1 MHDNNINFIIYKED
15 AMNKRIQKY
24 LLISILYLS
33 LHFSP
38 AGQNALYSQEVGTEK
53 VSITSSLI
61 KEGDSAYRIG
71 RYEEAI
77 KLYKSAVSE
86 DAALMNDQAVT
97 LKRAMCA
104 YHPGDYKTA
113 ITLLTR
119 AKNLGKGKHDYIDYF
134 ISQCTM
140 KLGELETAAES
151 FSSIPNIYSTSLLKE
166 ESSYYAG
173 YLFHF
178 LERSQESNQMLLPL
192 ENSRTVSAGR
202 TGIQYYVGVNSLR
215 SGNEADGVS
224 RLLRIMSSS
233 PSDTFA
239 LKAAETINMLRK
251 SSGSGLSERETVL
264 TASVYNSHEKFNEA
278 QGLITEYFN
287 RFQEGEYIGRAYF
300 ERGRINLSK
309 RGYKNAIADFNNA
322 FSLLKEPNLI
332 RESRLYIAQSLS
344 RSGDRADAEREYD
357 RYAREYP
364 SDRKAAESLWINA
377 LNYERRGEFL
387 KAAEE
392 YQNVAQKK
400 DPNEYRDRALFRVG
414 FCWYKNDYLTK
425 SSQYFNNLQKEH
437 PGTELALQAAFWEA
451 KALEKL
457 GKTEEAL
464 IVYNSLAKRKERS
477 YYVVTARDRVG
488 FDTEFEDSDEL
499 LETTPIP
506 DDLRDVAEIG
516 LIFGEP
522 WGSRELQRHN
532 RSLSGSR
539 ESLPRLAGLYRALV
553 ETGTFNKAVQ
563 TADLL
568 YNRYYYGSNNMDV
581 LRALYPRHYAELLQ
595 DIPDALRVEDSLIF
609 SIMRR
614 ESLFELNA
622 VSTSG
627 AIGLMQLM
635 PATANSLARSMEMT
649 GFNVADV
656 EKPDVNMKLGIRN
669 IRELMQRFR
678 GNTPLAIAAYNA
690 GDTVVR
696 TWIDRHGTKDMDE
709 FIENI
714 EYSET
719 RNFVKEVLKSCY
731 YYNHLYPETLSGKQ
745 R

>member
-1 MHDNNINFIIYKED
+1 MKLLIRINKMYKH
-15 AMNKRIQKY
+15 IQKY
-24 LLISILYLS
+24 LLISLFYLS
-33 LHFSP
+33 LHFIP
-38 AGQNALYSQEVGTEK
+38 AGQNAFYSQELGTEK
-53 VSITSSLI
+53 LSITNSLV

-77 KLYKSAVSE
+77 KLYKSAISE
-86 DAALMNDQAVT
+86 DATLMNDQSVT

-104 YHPGDYKTA
+104 YHSGDYETA
-113 ITLLTR
+113 RTMLTR
-119 AKNLGKGKHDYIDYF
+119 AKDLDKVKHDYIDYF

-140 KLGELETAAES
+140 ALGELETAAES
-151 FSSIPNIYSTSLLKE
+151 FSTIPNNYSASLVKE

-178 LERSQESNQMLLPL
+178 LERFSESNRMLRPL

-202 TGIQYYVGVNSLR
+202 TGIRYYVGVNFLH

-239 LKAAETINMLRK
+239 LKAAENINTLRK
-251 SSGSGLSERETVL
+251 NSGTDLTERETML
-264 TASVYNSHEKFNEA
+264 MASVYNSHEKFDEA
-278 QGLITEYFN
+278 QVLITEYFK
-287 RFQEGEYIGRAYF
+287 RFQDGEYIGRAHF
-300 ERGRINLSK
+300 ERGRINFSK
-309 RGYKNAIADFNNA
+309 RGYRDATADFNKA
-322 FSLLKEPNLI
+322 FSLLKEPKLI
-332 RESRLYIAQSLS
+332 RESRLYIARSLS
-344 RSGDRADAEREYD
+344 RSGDRAGAEREYD
-357 RYAREYP
+357 RFARDYP
-364 SDRKAAESLWINA
+364 SDRMAAESLWINA

-392 YQNVAQKK
+392 YQKVAQKK

-425 SSQYFNNLQKEH
+425 SSRYFNNLQKEH

-457 GKTEEAL
+457 GKTEEARA
-464 IVYNSLAKRKERS
+464 IYNSLAQRKERS
-477 YYVVTARDRVG
+477 YYVVTVRDRIG
-488 FDTEFEDSDEL
+488 FDTQFEQPEEL
-499 LETTPIP
+499 LEMAAIP
-506 DDLRDVAEIG
+506 DELRDVAEIG

-522 WGSRELQRHN
+522 WGSRELQRHRRN
-532 RSLSGSR
+532 LSGSK
-539 ESLPRLAGLYRALV
+539 ESLSSLAGLYRALV

-581 LRALYPRHYAELLQ
+581 LRALYPRHYSELLQ
-595 DIPDALRVEDSLIF
+595 DIPDARRVEESLIF

-614 ESLFELNA
+614 ESLFGLNA
-622 VSTSG
+622 VSSSG

-635 PATANSLARSMEMT
+635 PATANSLARSMEMS

-656 EKPDVNMKLGIRN
+656 KKPDVNMKLGIRN

-678 GNTPLAIAAYNA
+678 GNMPLVIAAYNA
-690 GDTVVR
+690 GDAVVR
-696 TWIDRHGTKDMDE
+696 TWIKRHGTKDMDE

-719 RNFVKEVLKSCY
+719 RAFVKEVLKSYY
-731 YYNHLYPETLSGKQ
+731 YYNHLYPETLSGK
-745 R
+745 